1 MSNSQHELLSNM
13 DNDDDDVV
21 HCDDDDD
28 DDDDNPDKE
37 YNFMINGLCKQNIKS
52 RKLLIKICIIL
63 CINISITI
71 LCTILFNNITQIK
84 KVLDEQSWISPVFG
98 IQALLF
104 GELLFVVPYSLSR
117 SPWRYILLGMIAL
130 TSGVVISTFSIL
142 PSNVWS
148 LLSWCIASMLYIVF
162 FIVGLR
168 IYYDVT
174 RLWHY
179 IIVFTIMMIFLGFA
193 VSVVGN
199 HILGGIYLVT
209 SIPCTICEGQM
220 IQGGKLIK
228 FKNKQYII
236 ASIMCWF
243 TLTCTYFGVL
253 FQLSDYNFFLSYIL
267 NP

>member
-52 RKLLIKICIIL
+52 RKLLIK
-63 CINISITI
+63 
-71 LCTILFNNITQIK
+71 
-84 KVLDEQSWISPVFG
+84 
-98 IQALLF
+98 ALLF

>member
-98 IQALLF
+98 
-104 GELLFVVPYSLSR
+104 